1 MTAMKKNKGMTQ
13 EVGDTL
19 ESVRAS
25 LRGRE
30 LRVSGRRQR
39 EQQAQTPLG
48 EDALARSRSDKAAT
62 EAAVQWSG
70 GRRKEI
76 GS

>member
-1 MTAMKKNKGMTQ
+1 MTQ

-30 LRVSGRRQR
+30 LRVSGRQQR

-48 EDALARSRSDKAAT
+48 ENALARSRNDKAAS
-62 EAAVQWSG
+62 EAAVQ
-70 GRRKEI
+70 
-76 GS
+76 